1 MAEKAADLI
10 CQRLDVQKPCTTHEK
25 PLPDSEGAQWTQPG
39 LAPSLWLRNKDQGDT
54 PLCECELMPRSVIDA
69 IVTDMGQNNVQP
81 GLKAISLRSRMGKG
95 PCQGTFCSQQV
106 TAHLYDGG
114 ILQGR
119 EGLAQIGAFLR
130 ERWRGQR
137 VLLWDTSLGQAE
149 LLEAMH
155 CGLFGLELEAE
166 TSE

>member
-1 MAEKAADLI
+1 
-10 CQRLDVQKPCTTHEK
+10 
-25 PLPDSEGAQWTQPG
+25 
-39 LAPSLWLRNKDQGDT
+39 
-54 PLCECELMPRSVIDA
+54 MPRSVIDA

-114 ILQGR
+114 IFQGR